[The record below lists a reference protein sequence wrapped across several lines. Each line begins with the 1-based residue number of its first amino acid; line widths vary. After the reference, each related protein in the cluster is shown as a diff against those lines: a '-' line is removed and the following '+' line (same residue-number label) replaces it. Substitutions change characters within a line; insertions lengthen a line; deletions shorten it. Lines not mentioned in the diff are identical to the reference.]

1 MTMLFL
7 QAAASGIAT
16 GCVYGLVALSL
27 VLIYKSTDVVNF
39 AGGELVMVGAY
50 IGLLCIVSFD
60 LNYALMLL
68 IVMLAMFVFGMAF
81 DYVVITKI
89 SGRRYSAHAELVPLV
104 VATIGLSYAL
114 KGAVRVIPYTEEVR
128 RLPPL
133 LSGPPVFMGDIVLQR
148 QDLAIVAV
156 TIAIMILLTI
166 FFNFTWPGRALRA
179 TNQNPRAAALIGIPV
194 KTMRMAVWGIAS
206 ALAGISGILL
216 APKILMTPDMGNVAM
231 LAFAAAI
238 VGGFTSLPGCVIGG
252 VALGII
258 QNFVGVLISPQ
269 AISVTPFFVIMLVL
283 MLFPQ
288 GLLGEANT
296 LKKV

>member
-1 MTMLFL
+1 
-7 QAAASGIAT
+7 
-16 GCVYGLVALSL
+16 
-27 VLIYKSTDVVNF
+27 
-39 AGGELVMVGAY
+39 
-50 IGLLCIVSFD
+50 
-60 LNYALMLL
+60 
-68 IVMLAMFVFGMAF
+68 
-81 DYVVITKI
+81 
-89 SGRRYSAHAELVPLV
+89 
-104 VATIGLSYAL
+104 
-114 KGAVRVIPYTEEVR
+114 
-128 RLPPL
+128 
-133 LSGPPVFMGDIVLQR
+133 MGDIVLQR

-156 TIAIMILLTI
+156 TIAITILLTI

-216 APKILMTPDMGNVAM
+216 APKILMTPD
-231 LAFAAAI
+231 I

-288 GLLGEANT
+288 GLLGEAST